1 MKDAKAR
8 LRRKKV
14 YSFLDVGRVPVTN
27 EHGNVVNHEI
37 APEPKTLAGYI
48 ARELSV
54 QQAKTAAKEKERH
67 DARVKAYWGQQ
78 PASAL
83 MNSPVGVRDDFS
95 GLEIGQSVPN
105 AGLDF
110 LAELEKEGVTL
121 TLPAKQRS
129 GKYIESQNKHLGAAV
144 TVANLRRAFQR
155 LKELGCFAEGEVIEP
170 RPEPVEASVERPT
183 RMTLADALKQA
194 DGTQASDQR
203 IRAAATRDFIFG
215 EAKPMIDQ
223 WVEHLYREYDY
234 IPTEQQRLEFF
245 MPPDG
250 YMHAHGLS
258 FLDPRS
264 YDRLRKW
271 AVATGRFRADMV
283 SAEEACS
290 DLLKKGLIPF
300 AQYQYLETDLTR
312 RGLWNRSR
320 RHADA
325 LNLIPR
331 F

>member
-1 MKDAKAR
+1 
-8 LRRKKV
+8 L
-14 YSFLDVGRVPVTN
+14 T
-27 EHGNVVNHEI
+27 E
-37 APEPKTLAGYI
+37 
-48 ARELSV
+48 
-54 QQAKTAAKEKERH
+54 
-67 DARVKAYWGQQ
+67 
-78 PASAL
+78 
-83 MNSPVGVRDDFS
+83 S
-95 GLEIGQSVPN
+95 G
-105 AGLDF
+105 
-110 LAELEKEGVTL
+110 
-121 TLPAKQRS
+121 KQRLAL
-129 GKYIESQNKHLGAAV
+129 YCQSQWKHLGAAV
-144 TVANLRRAFQR
+144 TVANLRRAFER
-155 LKELGCFAEGEVIEP
+155 LKSLGCFASGEVIEP
-170 RPEPVEASVERPT
+170 RPEPVETDRPS

-203 IRAAATRDFIFG
+203 IRAAATNDFIFG

-271 AVATGRFRADMV
+271 AVATGRFRPDMI
-283 SAEEACS
+283 SASEAVS